1 MSALAMILTAAM
13 AVPGDGP
20 EKVSGEIAEE
30 AKLQRLDLSG
40 EWEGKWTYNG
50 VTADVMLRDGEL
62 CRFACRCQQAGLI
75 RELLPFTFIDEG
87 RGKLRIHSPWS
98 GNGQSLGIYRQQSDK
113 LVIYYRDAENGR
125 PTAFRAAGEEHNTLI
140 FHRVKSRK

>member
-20 EKVSGEIAEE
+20 EKVTGKIAEE

-40 EWEGKWTYNG
+40 DWKGKWTLNG
-50 VTADVMLRDGEL
+50 HTYDVMLRDGAL
-62 CRFACRCQQAGLI
+62 HRFACPCQQVGLI
-75 RELLPFTFIDEG
+75 RELMPFTFIDEG
-87 RGKLRIHSPWS
+87 RGKLKINSPWS
-98 GNGQSLGIYRQQSDK
+98 RNGHSLGIYRQQGDK
-113 LVIYYRDAENGR
+113 LVIYYCDAEKGR
-125 PTAFRAAGEEHNTLI
+125 PTAFRAGEEHNVLI